1 MASVT
6 ALVVVASTGCASS
19 AAGTPTIA
27 PSSSPT
33 VVQVLDDYELY
44 THCGIREAKVG
55 RDFYL
60 ADPEQGDGGNPPQG
74 WGNPSQRG
82 TMTVRSDG
90 TARFSAPGG
99 LSADF
104 RVRPG
109 ATDWILICS

>member
-1 MASVT
+1 VLV
-6 ALVVVASTGCASS
+6 ALTGCSAPPADVPSAS
-19 AAGTPTIA
+19 ATP
-27 PSSSPT
+27 SPT
-33 VVQVLDDYELY
+33 VVQVLADFELY
-44 THCGIREAKVG
+44 THCGVREAKVG

-60 ADPEQGDGGNPPQG
+60 ADPEQGDGGNPPPG